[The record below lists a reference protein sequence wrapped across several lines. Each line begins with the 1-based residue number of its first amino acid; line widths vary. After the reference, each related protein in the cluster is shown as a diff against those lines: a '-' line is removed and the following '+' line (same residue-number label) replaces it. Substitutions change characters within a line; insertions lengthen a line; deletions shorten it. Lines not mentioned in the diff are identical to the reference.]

1 MEILTRPRL
10 KAQEQGQIR
19 AEIELLLCCAHTHVD
34 DGNVD
39 RITFL
44 AQQEL
49 DWNFLIQLASNHGV
63 LPLLY
68 TNLKAICPE
77 AIPTAAL
84 DLLHRSFRRIAQRN
98 RLLAG
103 ELVRVLG
110 CLGEHE
116 IAAVPYK
123 GLVLA
128 HLLYANLALRP
139 SSDLDIIVQ
148 QQDILQVKELLMAL
162 GYQPK
167 VEMTDAQE
175 VAYFASKTEHT
186 YDFFHPEQGI
196 TIELHWRIEPRY
208 STVIEP
214 KHFWHNLEL
223 TSFAGTTIVNLPL
236 EDWLPILCV
245 HASRHAWERLMW
257 LCDIAE
263 LLRVQPEIN
272 WQKIIWQAN
281 HLGCKRIVLVGLAL
295 THQLLDAH
303 LPPEIMQAIAADR
316 QVGLLSSKIYNNL
329 VQQADIAQEFL
340 GTTRY
345 QIQVREKLQDKILYF
360 RSFLHWLKQRNR

>member
-1 MEILTRPRL
+1 MLTRPRL
-10 KAQEQGQIR
+10 KAQEKGQIR
-19 AEIELLLCCAHTHVD
+19 AEVELLLCCAHTHVD
-34 DGNVD
+34 DGNAD
-39 RITFL
+39 RIKFL
-44 AQQEL
+44 VQQDL
-49 DWNFLIQLASNHGV
+49 DWDFLLQLASNHGV

-68 TNLKAICPE
+68 TNLKATCPE
-77 AIPTAAL
+77 AIPTSVL
-84 DLLHRSFRRIAQRN
+84 DRLHRSFRAIAQRN
-98 RLLAG
+98 MLLAE

-116 IAAVPYK
+116 IVAVPYK
-123 GLVLA
+123 GPVLA
-128 HLLYANLALRP
+128 NLLYANIALRP

-148 QQDILQVKELLMAL
+148 QQDILKVKELLLVL

-167 VEMTDAQE
+167 VNMTYAQE
-175 VAYFASKTEHT
+175 IAYFESKTEHT
-186 YDFFHPEQGI
+186 YDFFYPDQGI
-196 TIELHWRIEPRY
+196 TIELHWRIEPKY

-223 TSFAGTTIVNLPL
+223 TSFAGTTLVNLPL

-245 HASRHAWERLMW
+245 HASRHAWERLIW

-281 HLGCKRIVLVGLAL
+281 HLGCKRIVLVGLDL
-295 THQLLDAH
+295 TRQLLDAN
-303 LPPEIMQAIAADR
+303 LPLEIMQAIAADR
-316 QVGLLSSKIYNNL
+316 QVGLLSSKIYSNL
-329 VQQADIAQEFL
+329 VQQADIGQEFL
-340 GTTRY
+340 GTTLY

-360 RSFLHWLKQRNR
+360 RSFLHWLRQRNP